1 MPYKILEKRKLADRV
16 YSMVVEAPRLA
27 KVRRAGQFVIVRPK
41 EASERIPLTMVG
53 SDPRG
58 GVKLIF
64 QTVGYTTMELASLEE
79 GGFVHDLVGPLGQPT
94 EIPENG
100 SVVCVGGGIGT
111 APILPIASALK
122 AAGNR
127 VLGIIGARTRELLI
141 LESEMLEVCHELKIA
156 TDDGSYGQHGN
167 VCMPLVKMLGDGERF
182 DEIITI
188 GPMMMMKFVVDAA
201 RPYQVPVTV
210 SMNPIMIDGT
220 GMCGGCRVTLHRD
233 GKTLTKFAC
242 VDGPDFNGYEIDF
255 DEAVSRNRMYADFE
269 RRAYE
274 DTCNLLRQGERE

>member
-156 TDDGSYGQHGN
+156 TDDGSYGEKGFVTTVLKKELETGKVDHVYIVGPIPMMKACAQ
-167 VCMPLVKMLGDGERF
+167 LVKE
-182 DEIITI
+182 
-188 GPMMMMKFVVDAA
+188 
-201 RPYQVPVTV
+201 YNVPATA
-210 SMNPIMIDGT
+210 SLNSIMIDGT
-220 GMCGGCRVTLHRD
+220 GMCGGGCRVTVG
-233 GKTLTKFAC
+233 GKIRYTC
-242 VDGPDFNGYEIDF
+242 VDGPEFPADQIDF
-255 DEAVSRNRMYADFE
+255 DEL
-269 RRAYE
+269 RRRGGIYREYE
-274 DTCNLLRQGERE
+274 HKCRLRAEEEGL

>member
-156 TDDGSYGQHGN
+156 TDDGSYGEKGFVTTVLKKELETGKVDHVYIVGPIPMMKACAQ
-167 VCMPLVKMLGDGERF
+167 LVKE
-182 DEIITI
+182 
-188 GPMMMMKFVVDAA
+188 
-201 RPYQVPVTV
+201 YNVPATA
-210 SMNPIMIDGT
+210 SLNSIMIDGT
-220 GMCGGCRVTLHRD
+220 GMCGGCRVTVG
-233 GKTLTKFAC
+233 GKIRYTC
-242 VDGPDFNGYEIDF
+242 VDGPEFPADQIDF
-255 DEAVSRNRMYADFE
+255 DEL
-269 RRAYE
+269 RRRGGIYREYE
-274 DTCNLLRQGERE
+274 HKCRLRAEEEGL

>member
-1 MPYKILEKRKLADRV
+1 
-16 YSMVVEAPRLA
+16 MVVEAPRLA
-27 KVRRAGQFVIVRPK
+27 KVRKAGQFVIVRPR

-127 VLGIIGARTRELLI
+127 VLGVIGARTRELLI
-141 LESEMLEVCHELKIA
+141 LENEMREVCHELKIA
-156 TDDGSYGQHGN
+156 TDDGSYGEKGFVTTVLKKELEEGKVDHVYIVG
-167 VCMPLVKMLGDGERF
+167 P
-182 DEIITI
+182 I
-188 GPMMMMKFVVDAA
+188 PMMKACA
-201 RPYQVPVTV
+201 ELAKEYNVPATA
-210 SMNPIMIDGT
+210 SLNSIMIDGT
-220 GMCGGCRVTLHRD
+220 GMCGGCRVTVG
-233 GKTLTKFAC
+233 GKIRYTC
-242 VDGPDFNGYEIDF
+242 VDGPEFPADQIDF
-255 DEAVSRNRMYADFE
+255 DEL
-269 RRAYE
+269 RRRGGIYREYE
-274 DTCNLLRQGERE
+274 HKCRLRAEEEGL

>member
-1 MPYKILEKRKLADRV
+1 MPYRILEKTKLADKV

-27 KVRRAGQFVIVRPK
+27 KVRKAGQFVIVRPK

-141 LESEMLEVCHELKIA
+141 LENEMREVCHELKIA
-156 TDDGSYGQHGN
+156 TDDGSYGEKGFVTTVLKKELEAGKVDHVYIVG
-167 VCMPLVKMLGDGERF
+167 P
-182 DEIITI
+182 I
-188 GPMMMMKFVVDAA
+188 PMMKACA
-201 RPYQVPVTV
+201 QLAKEYNVPATA
-210 SMNPIMIDGT
+210 SLNSIMIDGT
-220 GMCGGCRVTLHRD
+220 GMCGGCRVTVS
-233 GKTLTKFAC
+233 GKIRYTC
-242 VDGPDFNGYEIDF
+242 VDGPEFPADQIDF
-255 DEAVSRNRMYADFE
+255 DEL
-269 RRAYE
+269 RRRSGIYREYE
-274 DTCNLLRQGERE
+274 HKCRLRAEEEGL

>member
-1 MPYKILEKRKLADRV
+1 
-16 YSMVVEAPRLA
+16 MVVEAPRLA
-27 KVRRAGQFVIVRPK
+27 KVRKAGQFVIVRPR

-64 QTVGYTTMELASLEE
+64 QTVGYTTMELASLEA
-79 GGFVHDLVGPLGQPT
+79 GSFVHDLVGPLGQPT

-141 LESEMLEVCHELKIA
+141 LENEMREVCHELKIA
-156 TDDGSYGQHGN
+156 TDDGSYGEKGFVTTVLKKELEAGKVDHVYIVG
-167 VCMPLVKMLGDGERF
+167 P
-182 DEIITI
+182 I
-188 GPMMMMKFVVDAA
+188 PMMKACA
-201 RPYQVPVTV
+201 QLAKEYNVPATA
-210 SMNPIMIDGT
+210 SLNSIMIDGT
-220 GMCGGCRVTLHRD
+220 GMCGGCRVTVG
-233 GKTLTKFAC
+233 GKIRYTC
-242 VDGPDFNGYEIDF
+242 VDGPEFPADQIDF
-255 DEAVSRNRMYADFE
+255 DEL
-269 RRAYE
+269 RRRSGIYREYE
-274 DTCNLLRQGERE
+274 HKCRLRAEEEGL

>member
-1 MPYKILEKRKLADRV
+1 MPYRILEKTKLADKV

-27 KVRRAGQFVIVRPK
+27 KVRKAGQFVIVRPK
-41 EASERIPLTMVG
+41 ETSERIPLTMVG

-141 LESEMLEVCHELKIA
+141 LENEMREVCHELKIA
-156 TDDGSYGQHGN
+156 TDDGSYGEKGFVTTVLKKELEAGKVDHVYIVG
-167 VCMPLVKMLGDGERF
+167 P
-182 DEIITI
+182 I
-188 GPMMMMKFVVDAA
+188 PMMKACA
-201 RPYQVPVTV
+201 ELAKEYNVPATA
-210 SMNPIMIDGT
+210 SLNSIMIDGT
-220 GMCGGCRVTLHRD
+220 GMCGGCRVTVG
-233 GKTLTKFAC
+233 GKIRYTC
-242 VDGPDFNGYEIDF
+242 VDGPEFPADQIDF
-255 DEAVSRNRMYADFE
+255 DEL
-269 RRAYE
+269 RRRGGIYREYE
-274 DTCNLLRQGERE
+274 HKCRLRAEEEGL

>member
-1 MPYKILEKRKLADRV
+1 
-16 YSMVVEAPRLA
+16 MVVEAPRLA
-27 KVRRAGQFVIVRPK
+27 KVRKAGQFVIVRPR

-64 QTVGYTTMELASLEE
+64 QTVGYTTMELASLKE

-141 LESEMLEVCHELKIA
+141 LENEMREVCHELKIA
-156 TDDGSYGQHGN
+156 TDDGSYGEKGFVTTVLKKELEAGGVDHVYIVG
-167 VCMPLVKMLGDGERF
+167 P
-182 DEIITI
+182 I
-188 GPMMMMKFVVDAA
+188 PMMKACA
-201 RPYQVPVTV
+201 QLAKEYNVPATA
-210 SMNPIMIDGT
+210 SLNSIMIDGT
-220 GMCGGCRVTLHRD
+220 GMCGGCRVTVG
-233 GKTLTKFAC
+233 GKIRYTC
-242 VDGPDFNGYEIDF
+242 VDGPEFPADQIDF
-255 DEAVSRNRMYADFE
+255 DEL
-269 RRAYE
+269 RRRSGIYREYE
-274 DTCNLLRQGERE
+274 HKCRLRAEEEGMK

>member
-1 MPYKILEKRKLADRV
+1 MPYRILEKTKLADKV

-27 KVRRAGQFVIVRPK
+27 KVRKAGQFVIVRPK

-64 QTVGYTTMELASLEE
+64 QTVGYTTMELASLEA

-141 LESEMLEVCHELKIA
+141 LENEMREVCHELKIA
-156 TDDGSYGQHGN
+156 TDDGSYGEKGFVTTVLKKELEAGKVDHVYIVG
-167 VCMPLVKMLGDGERF
+167 P
-182 DEIITI
+182 I
-188 GPMMMMKFVVDAA
+188 PMMKACA
-201 RPYQVPVTV
+201 QLAKEYNVPATA
-210 SMNPIMIDGT
+210 SLNSIMIDGT
-220 GMCGGCRVTLHRD
+220 GMCGGCRVTVG
-233 GKTLTKFAC
+233 GKIRYTC
-242 VDGPDFNGYEIDF
+242 VDGPEFPADQIDF
-255 DEAVSRNRMYADFE
+255 DEL
-269 RRAYE
+269 RRRSGIYREYE
-274 DTCNLLRQGERE
+274 HKCRLRAEEEGL

>member
-156 TDDGSYGQHGN
+156 TDDGSYGEKGFVTTVLKKELEAGKVDHVYIVG
-167 VCMPLVKMLGDGERF
+167 P
-182 DEIITI
+182 I
-188 GPMMMMKFVVDAA
+188 PMMKACA
-201 RPYQVPVTV
+201 QLAKEYNVPATA
-210 SMNPIMIDGT
+210 SLNSIMIDGT
-220 GMCGGCRVTLHRD
+220 GMCGGCRVTVG
-233 GKTLTKFAC
+233 GKIRYTC
-242 VDGPDFNGYEIDF
+242 VDGPEFPADQIDF
-255 DEAVSRNRMYADFE
+255 DEL
-269 RRAYE
+269 RRRGGIYREYE
-274 DTCNLLRQGERE
+274 HKCRLRAEEEGL

>member
-1 MPYKILEKRKLADRV
+1 
-16 YSMVVEAPRLA
+16 MVVEAPRLA
-27 KVRRAGQFVIVRPK
+27 KVRKAGQFVIVRPR

-64 QTVGYTTMELASLEE
+64 QTVGYTTMELASLEA

-141 LESEMLEVCHELKIA
+141 LENEMREVCHELKIA
-156 TDDGSYGQHGN
+156 TDDGSYGEKGFVTTVLKKELEAGKVDHVYIVG
-167 VCMPLVKMLGDGERF
+167 P
-182 DEIITI
+182 I
-188 GPMMMMKFVVDAA
+188 PMMKACA
-201 RPYQVPVTV
+201 QLAKEYNVPATA
-210 SMNPIMIDGT
+210 SLNSIMIDGT
-220 GMCGGCRVTLHRD
+220 GMCGGCRVTVG
-233 GKTLTKFAC
+233 GKIRYTC
-242 VDGPDFNGYEIDF
+242 VDGPEFPADQIDF
-255 DEAVSRNRMYADFE
+255 DEL
-269 RRAYE
+269 RRRSGIYREYE
-274 DTCNLLRQGERE
+274 HKCRLRAEEEGMK

>member
-1 MPYKILEKRKLADRV
+1 
-16 YSMVVEAPRLA
+16 MVVEAPRLA
-27 KVRRAGQFVIVRPK
+27 KVRKAGQFVIVRPK

-53 SDPRG
+53 SDQRG

-64 QTVGYTTMELASLEE
+64 QTVGYTTMELASLEA

-141 LESEMLEVCHELKIA
+141 LENEMREVCHELKIA
-156 TDDGSYGQHGN
+156 TDDGSYGEKGFVTTVLKKELEAGKVDHVYIVG
-167 VCMPLVKMLGDGERF
+167 P
-182 DEIITI
+182 I
-188 GPMMMMKFVVDAA
+188 PMMKACA
-201 RPYQVPVTV
+201 QLAKEYNVPATA
-210 SMNPIMIDGT
+210 SLNSIMIDGT
-220 GMCGGCRVTLHRD
+220 GMCGGCRVTVG
-233 GKTLTKFAC
+233 GKIRYTC
-242 VDGPDFNGYEIDF
+242 VDGPEFPADQIDF
-255 DEAVSRNRMYADFE
+255 DEL
-269 RRAYE
+269 RRRSGIYREYE
-274 DTCNLLRQGERE
+274 HKCRLRAEEEGMK

>member
-1 MPYKILEKRKLADRV
+1 MPYRILEKTKLADKV

-141 LESEMLEVCHELKIA
+141 LENEMREVCHELKIA
-156 TDDGSYGQHGN
+156 TDDGSYGEKGFVTTVLKKELEAGGVDHVYIVG
-167 VCMPLVKMLGDGERF
+167 P
-182 DEIITI
+182 I
-188 GPMMMMKFVVDAA
+188 PMMKACA
-201 RPYQVPVTV
+201 QLAKEYNVPATA
-210 SMNPIMIDGT
+210 SLNSIMIDGT
-220 GMCGGCRVTLHRD
+220 GMCGGCRVTVG
-233 GKTLTKFAC
+233 GKIRYTC
-242 VDGPDFNGYEIDF
+242 VDGPEFPADQIDF
-255 DEAVSRNRMYADFE
+255 DELRRRGGIYREFE
-269 RRAYE
+269 HKCRLRAE
-274 DTCNLLRQGERE
+274 EEGL

>member
-1 MPYKILEKRKLADRV
+1 MPYRILEKTKLADKV

-27 KVRRAGQFVIVRPK
+27 KVRKAGQFVIVRPR

-141 LESEMLEVCHELKIA
+141 LENEMREVCHELKIA
-156 TDDGSYGQHGN
+156 TDDGSYGEKGFVTTVLKKELEAGGVDHVYIVG
-167 VCMPLVKMLGDGERF
+167 P
-182 DEIITI
+182 I
-188 GPMMMMKFVVDAA
+188 PMMKACA
-201 RPYQVPVTV
+201 QLAKEYNVPATA
-210 SMNPIMIDGT
+210 SLNSIMIDGT
-220 GMCGGCRVTLHRD
+220 GMCGGCRVTVG
-233 GKTLTKFAC
+233 GKIRYTC
-242 VDGPDFNGYEIDF
+242 VDGPEFPADQIDF
-255 DEAVSRNRMYADFE
+255 DELRRRGGIYREFE
-269 RRAYE
+269 HKCRLRAE
-274 DTCNLLRQGERE
+274 EEGL

>member
-156 TDDGSYGQHGN
+156 TDDGSYGEKGFVTTVLKKELEAGKVDHVYIVGPIPMMKACAQ
-167 VCMPLVKMLGDGERF
+167 LVKE
-182 DEIITI
+182 
-188 GPMMMMKFVVDAA
+188 
-201 RPYQVPVTV
+201 YNVPATA
-210 SMNPIMIDGT
+210 SLNSIMIDGT
-220 GMCGGCRVTLHRD
+220 GMCGGCRVTVG
-233 GKTLTKFAC
+233 GKIRYTC
-242 VDGPDFNGYEIDF
+242 VDGPEFPADQIDF
-255 DEAVSRNRMYADFE
+255 DEL
-269 RRAYE
+269 RRRGGIYREYE
-274 DTCNLLRQGERE
+274 HKCRLRAEEEGL

>member
-1 MPYKILEKRKLADRV
+1 MPYKILEKTKLADKV

-27 KVRRAGQFVIVRPK
+27 KVRKAGQFVIVRPR

-64 QTVGYTTMELASLEE
+64 QTVGYTTMELASLEA

-141 LESEMLEVCHELKIA
+141 LENEMREVCHELKIA
-156 TDDGSYGQHGN
+156 TDDGSYGEKGFVTTVLKKELEAGKVDHVYIVG
-167 VCMPLVKMLGDGERF
+167 P
-182 DEIITI
+182 I
-188 GPMMMMKFVVDAA
+188 PMMKACA
-201 RPYQVPVTV
+201 QLAKEYNVPATA
-210 SMNPIMIDGT
+210 SLNSIMIDGT
-220 GMCGGCRVTLHRD
+220 GMCGGCRVTVG
-233 GKTLTKFAC
+233 GKIRYTC
-242 VDGPDFNGYEIDF
+242 VDGPEFPADQIDF
-255 DEAVSRNRMYADFE
+255 DEL
-269 RRAYE
+269 RRRGGIYREYE
-274 DTCNLLRQGERE
+274 HKCRLRAEEEGL

>member
-1 MPYKILEKRKLADRV
+1 MPYKILEKRNLADRV

-156 TDDGSYGQHGN
+156 TDDGSYGEKGFVTTVLKKELEAGKVDHVYIVGPIPMMKACAQ
-167 VCMPLVKMLGDGERF
+167 LVKE
-182 DEIITI
+182 
-188 GPMMMMKFVVDAA
+188 
-201 RPYQVPVTV
+201 YNVPATA
-210 SMNPIMIDGT
+210 SLNSIMIDGT
-220 GMCGGCRVTLHRD
+220 GMCGGCRVTVG
-233 GKTLTKFAC
+233 GKIRYTC
-242 VDGPDFNGYEIDF
+242 VDGPEFPADQIDF
-255 DEAVSRNRMYADFE
+255 DEL
-269 RRAYE
+269 RRRGGIYREYE
-274 DTCNLLRQGERE
+274 HKCRLRAEEEGL

>member
-1 MPYKILEKRKLADRV
+1 MPYRILEKTKLADKV

-27 KVRRAGQFVIVRPK
+27 KVRKAGQFVIVRPR

-141 LESEMLEVCHELKIA
+141 LENEMREVCHELKIA
-156 TDDGSYGQHGN
+156 TDDGSYGEKGFVTTVLKKELEAGSVDHVYIVG
-167 VCMPLVKMLGDGERF
+167 P
-182 DEIITI
+182 I
-188 GPMMMMKFVVDAA
+188 PMMKACAELTKEFK
-201 RPYQVPVTV
+201 VPATA
-210 SMNPIMIDGT
+210 SLNSIMIDGT
-220 GMCGGCRVTLHRD
+220 GMCGGCRVSVGGRIRYT
-233 GKTLTKFAC
+233 C
-242 VDGPDFNGYEIDF
+242 VDGPEFPADQIDF
-255 DEAVSRNRMYADFE
+255 DEL
-269 RRAYE
+269 RRRGGIYRDYE
-274 DTCNLLRQGERE
+274 HKCRLRAEEEGL

>member
-1 MPYKILEKRKLADRV
+1 MPYRILEKTKLADKV

-27 KVRRAGQFVIVRPK
+27 KVRKAGQFVIVRPR

-64 QTVGYTTMELASLEE
+64 QTVGYTTMELASLEA

-141 LESEMLEVCHELKIA
+141 LENEMREVCHELKIA
-156 TDDGSYGQHGN
+156 TDDGSYGEKGFVTTVLKKELEAGKVDHVYIVG
-167 VCMPLVKMLGDGERF
+167 P
-182 DEIITI
+182 I
-188 GPMMMMKFVVDAA
+188 PMMKACA
-201 RPYQVPVTV
+201 QLAKEYNVPATA
-210 SMNPIMIDGT
+210 SLNSIMIDGT
-220 GMCGGCRVTLHRD
+220 GMCGGCRVTVG
-233 GKTLTKFAC
+233 GKIRYTC
-242 VDGPDFNGYEIDF
+242 VDGPEFPADQIDF
-255 DEAVSRNRMYADFE
+255 DEL
-269 RRAYE
+269 RRRSGIYREYE
-274 DTCNLLRQGERE
+274 HKCRLRAEEEGL